1 MDAAQQLAPA
11 DLRYKIVK
19 NVAAL
24 AQLDDAKLP
33 DGARL
38 IVQDEDSGGG
48 APNGSGMREFVFT
61 RRPLV
66 APLTFSLV
74 NGAMSTATR
83 NAYQSKGGY
92 LYVQHPQQYLIQLNA
107 DTPVVVADAVTTVG
121 GVTSQLNRLLFRRMS
136 VPTAVGTPLFTMGDS
151 TFSVVSETDDD
162 GQILVSLWAYFL
174 YV

>member
-1 MDAAQQLAPA
+1 MDLAQQLAPA
-11 DLRYKIVK
+11 DLRVRIVK
-19 NVAAL
+19 NVASL

-48 APNGSGMREFVFT
+48 APNGSGMREFIFT
-61 RRPLV
+61 RRPLT

-74 NGAMSTATR
+74 NGALSTATR
-83 NAYQSKGGY
+83 NAYQSKSGF

-107 DTPVVVADAVTTVG
+107 ATPVVVADAVTTVG
-121 GVTSQLNRLLFRRMS
+121 GAAAALNRLLFRRTS
-136 VPTAVGTPLFTMGDS
+136 VPTAAGTPLFTMGDS
-151 TFSVVSETDDD
+151 TFSVVSQANDD